1 MKIVYA
7 LLYDVAGTDRFEIS
21 GIYSSLDSAKNAISN
36 SGWHENGTGLWETWG
51 PENKLWCIEAHALQ
65 D

>member
-21 GIYSSLDSAKNAISN
+21 GVYSSLDSAKNAISN
-36 SGWHENGTGLWETWG
+36 SGWHENGTGLWETWR
-51 PENKLWCIEAHALQ
+51 PDNILWCIEAHALQ